1 MLTRKQTSTNELVD
15 ACETYIRVLEVRM
28 AGDGSEHLVSGCSRD
43 VAAQLVLTCRPQRK
57 VRRLL
62 LVCLKEIKQYETG
75 LPLSPSETELRNH
88 ILGLYR
94 WNADGRGLGV

>member
-28 AGDGSEHLVSGCSRD
+28 AGGGSEHLVSEHFRY
-43 VAAQLVLTCRPQRK
+43 VAASGMLMCALQRK
-57 VRRLL
+57 MRRLL
-62 LVCLKEIKQYETG
+62 LLCLKDIKQHDTG
-75 LPLSPSETELRNH
+75 LALSPSEIELRNH
-88 ILGLYR
+88 ILGSYR